1 MSGVVVLVLAIILIT
16 IFLLIYYTIFFEFDE
31 TTFSKRLRVLTEY
44 AKRTNADKPT
54 PDVLGHVSDVYDHTY
69 IVSWFRTNDLSTY
82 HETVHDDT
90 VEIFD
95 FLEQQFSGAQ
105 AAVTQRVAPVASE
118 PDAFVVTG
126 DAGDVKL
133 RCPQHFRF
141 DYGQLKCVPVDPCE
155 GRAPGR
161 YPMNERLLDTLVHN
175 QHSDKSYSAGAHLHH
190 PTLYLRCLADGSHA
204 VRECPNN
211 YTFDAEAGECRVN
224 ELCEGRPDGFVLPYF
239 PEALLVNEF
248 VECRNGEHVVAQC
261 PDEQVFDRALMACV
275 QAHPCAFN
283 GAGHTYIT
291 SDIGDT
297 QFFKCLNNYEA
308 QLITCINRVRGADGQ
323 YACSGDARCADLPNG
338 TGQLVHIHTD
348 DTFEYA
354 IGQMNCD
361 NYEVVSEINCDTSDV
376 LGDKLFINKFKLG
389 VQFPLEVLEFGVCA
403 PATLDNVRVLNDT
416 FPIENAPNDY
426 GVDMQTSVVG
436 RTSMVANLMAG
447 ANPDTAFGENVLLAR
462 DVDAVGLNPFTAE
475 PIDCFGAQLYD
486 VMDARRANVCTESGS
501 DLLKTIEFGDSAFLS
516 VFRDDL
522 IGSDADYK
530 QFCAISY
537 ENPLKIVKSDHFQRR
552 ILTNILQS
560 DICTDLYTTI
570 YQKYTTLA
578 RKYTTTP
585 LQYNY
590 TFVKRPENMVVYAK
604 NTRLKNATISEPAF
618 DPFAVQTIDKENGF
632 ARALFD
638 PFADGVWRSEPG
650 GDGDHWV
657 PEVPPTQPEPEPEP
671 ELESESEPEI
681 EPEPEPEPEPSPLI
695 LNKKDLFYSCFYE
708 LPSFKLTSCHAE
720 NDVIVDALKQLRATV
735 KVDTE
740 CESAKD
746 LHFVLNAYAYTG
758 NNVGCRSVFD
768 GDDVAVVKE
777 AVPSYVF
784 TNLQTQSNDGVR
796 YNKHVHVK
804 DGRYMACPE
813 HLYDDDAFTC
823 NAEADKLYYLE
834 NMQQ

>member
-1 MSGVVVLVLAIILIT
+1 MSGVVLLVLAIILIT
-16 IFLLIYYTIFFEFDE
+16 IFSLIYYTIFFEFDE

-90 VEIFD
+90 VEVFD

-105 AAVTQRVAPVASE
+105 ATVTQRVAPVAAE
-118 PDAFVVTG
+118 LDAFVVTN

-133 RCPQHFRF
+133 RCPQNFSF
-141 DYGQLKCVPVDPCE
+141 DYGQLKCVPEDPCS
-155 GRAPGR
+155 GRPPGR
-161 YPMNERLLDTLVHN
+161 YPMNELLLDTLVHN
-175 QHSDKSYSAGAHLHH
+175 QHSDKNYSAGAHLYH
-190 PTLYLRCLADGSHA
+190 PTLYLRCLANGSHA
-204 VRECPNN
+204 VRECPDN

-261 PDEQVFDRALMACV
+261 ADGQVFDRALMTCV
-275 QAHPCAFN
+275 HAHPCAFN

-297 QFFKCLNNYEA
+297 QFFKCLNNHEA
-308 QLITCINRVRGADGQ
+308 QLVTCINRAHGADGQ
-323 YACSGDARCADLPNG
+323 YACSGDARCADLPKG

-354 IGQMNCD
+354 SGQMICD
-361 NYEVVSEINCDTSDV
+361 NYEVVSEINCDTGDV
-376 LGDKLFINKFKLG
+376 LGDKLFINKFKLN
-389 VQFPLEVLEFGVCA
+389 VQFPLEVLEFGACA
-403 PATLDNVRVLNDT
+403 PATLNNVSVLNDT

-426 GVDMQTSVVG
+426 GVNMQTSVVG
-436 RTSMVANLMAG
+436 RTSMVAKLMAG
-447 ANPDTAFGENVLLAR
+447 DDPDTAFGENVLLAR
-462 DVDAVGLNPFTAE
+462 DVNTVGLNPFTAE

-486 VMDARRANVCTESGS
+486 VMDAHRANVCTESGN
-501 DLLKTIEFGDSAFLS
+501 DLLKTVEFGDGAFLS

-522 IGSDADYK
+522 TGSDADYK

-537 ENPLKIVKSDHFQRR
+537 ESPLKIVKSDHFQRR

-560 DICTDLYTTI
+560 DICADLYTTI

-578 RKYTTTP
+578 RKYTTSP
-585 LQYNY
+585 VQYNY

-604 NTRLKNATISEPAF
+604 NTRFKNATISEPAF
-618 DPFAVQTIDKENGF
+618 DLFAAQTTDKENGF
-632 ARALFD
+632 ARSLFD

-650 GDGDHWV
+650 GDGDHWA
-657 PEVPPTQPEPEPEP
+657 PEVPPTQPEPELEP
-671 ELESESEPEI
+671 ESETELDSDLELEPEF
-681 EPEPEPEPEPSPLI
+681 SPLI

-708 LPSFKLTSCHAE
+708 LPSFKLSSCHAE
-720 NDVIVDALKQLRATV
+720 NDVIVDALQQLRASV

-740 CESAKD
+740 CELAKD

-758 NNVGCRSVFD
+758 NNIGCRSVFD

-777 AVPSYVF
+777 PVPSYVF

-813 HLYDDDAFTC
+813 HLYDDEAFAC
-823 NAEADKLYYLE
+823 NAEPDKLYYLE